1 MLYGVRNDAV
11 YLTNPREGI
20 ELSDTLG
27 GIREEKFNP
36 AEGETNKVSCNEHVW
51 RPAPMPELQEQKEL
65 KVKGSFMIQGE
76 AGAGKSSVLKE
87 LT

>member
-1 MLYGVRNDAV
+1 MRGPDSVLYGVRNDAV

-36 AEGETNKVSCNEHVW
+36 A
-51 RPAPMPELQEQKEL
+51 
-65 KVKGSFMIQGE
+65 
-76 AGAGKSSVLKE
+76 
-87 LT
+87 